1 MTDAV
6 AEVPEEETPAKSSKL
21 PLVIGL
27 ILGLAGAGGGY
38 FAVSAG
44 LLPIGSK
51 AELVE
56 KGHAAGEHGES
67 GENTKPETPPEPL
80 PEIAYVPIDPI
91 VVTLLNSSAVQH
103 LRFRAQL
110 EVAASH
116 KADVE
121 TILPRVTDV
130 LNGYLRALEVR
141 DLEDP
146 LALTRLRAQ
155 MLRRIQIVT
164 GKGRVRDLLIM
175 DFVLN

>member
-1 MTDAV
+1 MTDAA
-6 AEVPEEETPAKSSKL
+6 AEVPEDEPAKPSKL
-21 PLVIGL
+21 PLIIGL
-27 ILGLAGAGGGY
+27 VLGLAGAGGGY

-44 LLPIGSK
+44 LLPFGGG
-51 AELVE
+51 AN
-56 KGHAAGEHGES
+56 HADEEHIASES
-67 GENTKPETPPEPL
+67 LSEDGDAHTGPPEPL
-80 PEIAYVPIDPI
+80 PEITYVPIEPI
-91 VVTLLNSSAVQH
+91 VVTLLKGSNVQH

-110 EVAASH
+110 EVAAAYQ
-116 KADVE
+116 ADVE

-141 DLEDP
+141 DLEDT